1 MDTRE
6 ILGYFESRHDA
17 IVAAIADIVDIE
29 SPSYNIQQS
38 KRVVDCVVDM
48 FHGLPIE
55 LDVERQF
62 AEANGEH
69 LIIRSFASGERPVLL
84 LGHTDTVHPIGTNE
98 KEPYTHRRRPV
109 LWLRHF
115 RYEGEYRPDG

>member
-69 LIIRSFASGERPVLL
+69 LIIRSFASGEKPVLL

-98 KEPYTHRRRPV
+98 KNPTRIEDDQFYGCGIVP
-109 LWLRHF
+109 
-115 RYEGEYRPDG
+115 

>member
-1 MDTRE
+1 M
-6 ILGYFESRHDA
+6 
-17 IVAAIADIVDIE
+17 
-29 SPSYNIQQS
+29 
-38 KRVVDCVVDM
+38 VVDCVVDM

-69 LIIRSFASGERPVLL
+69 LIIRSFPSAEKPVLL

-98 KEPYTHRRRPV
+98 KNPTRSKTTS
-109 LWLRHF
+109 F
-115 RYEGEYRPDG
+115 MAAAFSI